1 MLEFNLKI
9 LKALA
14 YPIVGAIYTVHSE
27 LGPGLNEYV
36 YQEAL
41 ALQLQEDG
49 IEFEKEK
56 EFTVEYHSQ
65 LLNAKDRLD
74 FCCMDIAIVECKSVE
89 SLTSEHRAQ
98 LFNYMR
104 LTKKPIGV
112 LVNFSQR
119 SAVVERYFYNESNN
133 EVCDVNGEM
142 LLFYKQR
149 RWKHYDSED
158 IMYE

>member
-1 MLEFNLKI
+1 MEFNLKV
-9 LKALA
+9 LKAFV
-14 YPIVGAIYTVHSE
+14 YPIVGAIYNVHSE

-41 ALQLQEDG
+41 AVELRENG

-56 EFTVEYHSQ
+56 EFVPIYRSQ
-65 LLNAKDRLD
+65 PLNATYRLD
-74 FCCMDIAIVECKSVE
+74 FCCMDIAIIECKAVE
-89 SLTSEHRAQ
+89 TLTPEHRAQ

-119 SAVVERYFYNESNN
+119 SAVVERYFYNQDTN
-133 EVCDVNGEM
+133 ELCDVNGEV

-149 RWKHYDSED
+149 HWKYSIDD
-158 IMYE
+158 DNI